1 METLTAANGTE
12 IAIADLFS
20 NAFNQDNSSLDFS
33 KLPAEIANTLKGLT
47 GKAAANAGLMNN
59 NGIITV
65 TDAAKCTAFIT
76 AEAKK
81 IIENDEDF
89 GGERVAK
96 VWFKGSAMN
105 HIEIAPRGED
115 AYVLV
120 RDIVIRRS
128 RKDRKEIF
136 GIGIR
141 SVTTENKGIKLTLN
155 RNYIA
160 MIVKGDKN
168 ATMTEDEILTW
179 ASDLKGKWIVLG
191 TTLSVANKTG
201 YYTQVPNELETTAL
215 ALVADKTTVRR
226 DSNGFYGF
234 IHTQD
239 GVRYNIS
246 GTCDDSEADEYQT
259 AYNAHLSAIAK
270 GKEKEMEERGYQKGL
285 ASSMSAKLAELSFL
299 LAEKLIDL
307 AEYKVLR
314 ANALAGK

>member
-1 METLTAANGTE
+1 METLTTVNGNE
-12 IAIADLFS
+12 VAIADLFS
-20 NAFNQDNSSLDFS
+20 NAFNQDNNSLNFS
-33 KLPAEIANTLKGLT
+33 NLPPEIANTLKGLT
-47 GKAAANAGLMNN
+47 GKAAANANLMNS
-59 NGIITV
+59 NGNYTV
-65 TDAAKCTAFIT
+65 TDAAKCAAFIT
-76 AEAKK
+76 AEANK
-81 IIENDEDF
+81 IFIVLDDF
-89 GGERVAK
+89 GDERVAK
-96 VWFKGSAMN
+96 VWLKN
-105 HIEIAPRGED
+105 NNTIEIAPRGED
-115 AYVLV
+115 DCVLV
-120 RDIVIRRS
+120 RDISIRRS

-141 SVTTENKGIKLTLN
+141 SVTQLNKGVKLTLN

-168 ATMTEDEILTW
+168 ATMTQDEILTW
-179 ASDLKGKWIVLG
+179 ASELKGKWIVLG

-201 YYTQVPNELETTAL
+201 YYTQVPNELEKTAL
-215 ALVADKTTVRR
+215 ALVADKTTVRK

-246 GTCDDSEADEYQT
+246 GICDESEADEYQR
-259 AYNAHLSAIAK
+259 AYDAHIFAIAK
-270 GKEKEMEERGYQKGL
+270 GKAKEMEERGYQKGL

-314 ANALAGK
+314 ANVLAGK